1 MRVRA
6 CQACTT
12 SLINQWTTYQRDQ
25 VPVEERTYVYESP
38 LGPRSFTGGGHR
50 PPTPSSLRSHKSSR
64 SAETSDK
71 LSRPRSTSNMLEAA
85 GVTGTSTGNPG
96 VLASL
101 NNKQVTSVISSNRP
115 RSDTQSPKIPATSS
129 PSQGSNLDPENSNSR
144 VVSRHTSESEFVPT
158 ASNSASN
165 SKPAANSS
173 SFYCFLCGLHSE
185 LSFSRMLYSSPPG
198 KKAPYFPFMKKHVPK
213 NRAETL
219 REDGTALVCT
229 FCYHSVMVQWTQYNE
244 AKSPRSLLEPSERT
258 YNLHEYRCYVCGI
271 MTYRKRI
278 RALRVMDFP
287 FLRQHKPRKGAITME
302 NGEMV
307 AVCLDCFGSLRGQF
321 IEASKYGIPVEKRQ
335 YNWMQIPPPPESESS
350 QLITPQERLSKFSQL
365 ISSQEQQ
372 RLQAKFARPQAL
384 NQASQLPGPGP
395 NVATADKKAGNFSHP
410 VVTVSSGSSQN
421 ENEKLQKSN
430 NSES

>member
-1 MRVRA
+1 MCYKSTKNKHHGFLKADQPPPKKRRGNSHTFSLPRDPGDYFDPSAAASANAAHQQDEEEKALPADVTCPLCRRKFSIGTFKSLHCQPHAGSAYFPFLSELPMPEDYGELEDDKTMRVRA

-101 NNKQVTSVISSNRP
+101 NNKQVTSVINSNRP

-278 RALRVMDFP
+278 RALRVMV
-287 FLRQHKPRKGAITME
+287 IT
-302 NGEMV
+302 
-307 AVCLDCFGSLRGQF
+307 F
-321 IEASKYGIPVEKRQ
+321 
-335 YNWMQIPPPPESESS
+335 
-350 QLITPQERLSKFSQL
+350 
-365 ISSQEQQ
+365 
-372 RLQAKFARPQAL
+372 
-384 NQASQLPGPGP
+384 
-395 NVATADKKAGNFSHP
+395 
-410 VVTVSSGSSQN
+410 
-421 ENEKLQKSN
+421 QK
-430 NSES
+430 